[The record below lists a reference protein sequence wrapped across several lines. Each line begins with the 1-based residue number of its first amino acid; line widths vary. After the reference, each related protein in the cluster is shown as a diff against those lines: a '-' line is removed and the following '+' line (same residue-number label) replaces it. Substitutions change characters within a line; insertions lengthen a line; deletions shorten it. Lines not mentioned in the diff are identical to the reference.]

1 MLYHFFNYINQHLD
15 FPGSGLFDFIS
26 FRAGMAVLT
35 SLTITLLFGDKLI
48 KFLQKKQVGESITD

>member
-1 MLYHFFNYINQHLD
+1 MFYHLFEYLSSFYD

-35 SLTITLLFGDKLI
+35 SLVITLLFGGRLI
-48 KFLQKKQVGESITD
+48 KLLHRKQVGETIRT